1 MEEQPPPLA
10 PAGFNA
16 PYALRMMLIRRYRY
30 LTLKFSNPII
40 SESGP
45 WEASWN
51 GCNAAEDTETALLTK
66 VLDEFQDCGD
76 EGHLWE
82 TTGEKR
88 DPTNSNNVILT
99 QRLACAFCDEKER
112 VITLYHPN
120 PTTTESSQKCKPDGR

>member
-10 PAGFNA
+10 PAGLNA

-30 LTLKFSNPII
+30 LTLKFSNPVI
-40 SESGP
+40 SESGR

-51 GCNAAEDTETALLTK
+51 GGSAAEDTETALLAK
-66 VLDEFQDCGD
+66 VLDELQDCGD

-88 DPTNSNNVILT
+88 DPINSENVILT

-120 PTTTESSQKCKPDGR
+120 PTTTESSQK

>member
-10 PAGFNA
+10 PAGLNA
-16 PYALRMMLIRRYRY
+16 PYALRMTLIRRYWY
-30 LTLKFSNPII
+30 LTVKFSNPII
-40 SESGP
+40 SESGR

-51 GCNAAEDTETALLTK
+51 GGNAAEDTETALLSK
-66 VLDEFQDCGD
+66 VLEEFQDCGG

-88 DPTNSNNVILT
+88 DPGNSENIILT

-112 VITLYHPN
+112 VITLYRPS
-120 PTTTESSQKCKPDGR
+120 PTTTESSRN